1 MLTHPTAAEII
12 AGVGQ
17 WLPLDGS
24 ASPFALRVAKN
35 ALEIAHRD
43 VTLGPIADA
52 RAAERIRALGLEG
65 TDRDTLDR
73 LLVEAIRAGDIA
85 PDDAR
90 LLAHMKASALDSLAI
105 DQPKYAHQLTP

>member
-12 AGVGQ
+12 AGVAQ

-35 ALEIAHRD
+35 ALEIADRD
-43 VTLGPIADA
+43 MTLGPIADA

-73 LLVEAIRAGDIA
+73 ALVEAIRAGVIA